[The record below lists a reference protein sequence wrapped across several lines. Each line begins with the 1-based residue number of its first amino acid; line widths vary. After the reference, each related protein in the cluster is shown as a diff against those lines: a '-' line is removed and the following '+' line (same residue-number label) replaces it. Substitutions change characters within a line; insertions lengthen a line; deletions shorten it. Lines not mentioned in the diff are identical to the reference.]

1 MSVLDDLLSGT
12 PRDWVMAVFA
22 PILTGIELA
31 KGDVWLALAAGGVT
45 VMVWANIAERLHVG
59 GRGLRRVGNVAGLL
73 GGLILFI
80 DGMRWLI
87 PYLRP

>member
-1 MSVLDDLLSGT
+1 MSVLGDLLSGT

-45 VMVWANIAERLHVG
+45 VMVWANIAERLTSVDEG
-59 GRGLRRVGNVAGLL
+59 CAASAMWP
-73 GGLILFI
+73 
-80 DGMRWLI
+80 DCWAA
-87 PYLRP
+87 